1 VRYWAATLPR
11 LVRQGDRAGA
21 AQDDMGQSLASTRRK
36 SSSRPVILE
45 RPVALRGWR
54 PAVGGVIH
62 MLDRGSARRVRKSG
76 VRG

>member
-1 VRYWAATLPR
+1 VRYWVATLPR
-11 LVRQGDRAGA
+11 LVRQGDWAGA
-21 AQDDMGQSLASTRRK
+21 AQDNIGQSLAFTRRK

-62 MLDRGSARRVRKSG
+62 MLDRGSTRRVRKSG